1 MTNREKYIDN
11 ASNEKL
17 AFIIMSK
24 ISTMPRFSNIDGFT
38 DAGRELIEWLSQE
51 VEPTAD
57 EMFEELGYIKENEF
71 SGCIEYWCDEYK
83 KRITIDWNDEA
94 THFAYQKSRGN
105 NSLSDTITEE
115 EDKAIHK
122 KIEELKNKN

>member
-1 MTNREKYIDN
+1 MINREKIN
-11 ASNEKL
+11 KMSNEEL
-17 AFIIMSK
+17 AYKIIDIAQKFNSD
-24 ISTMPRFSNIDGFT
+24 SFT
-38 DAGRELIEWLSQE
+38 ETKRDIVHWLSQE
-51 VEPTAD
+51 AELSAD

-71 SGCIEYWCDEYK
+71 SGCIAYWCDEYK

-122 KIEELKNKN
+122 KIKELKG

>member
-1 MTNREKYIDN
+1 M
-11 ASNEKL
+11 
-17 AFIIMSK
+17 FI
-24 ISTMPRFSNIDGFT
+24 
-38 DAGRELIEWLSQE
+38 AWLSQE
-51 VEPTAD
+51 GELTAD
-57 EMFEELGYIKENEF
+57 EMFEELGYIKVGDF
-71 SGCIEYWCDEYK
+71 SGCIAYWCDEYK

-122 KIEELKNKN
+122 KIEELKNGKQ